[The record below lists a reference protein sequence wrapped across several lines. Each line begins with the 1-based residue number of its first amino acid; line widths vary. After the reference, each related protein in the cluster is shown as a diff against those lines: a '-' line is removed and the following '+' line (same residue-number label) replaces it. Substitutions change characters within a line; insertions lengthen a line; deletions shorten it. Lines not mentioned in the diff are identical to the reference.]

1 LFAEKNRLLVTWRDP
16 RSLSLQIFWLVYPVH
31 ALLSFAR
38 NYDQGT
44 NSLYVTIFSL
54 LGPTI
59 GLVPFYFA
67 HRKILR
73 ALNKSSV
80 RHTLGTYIF
89 MGVIDGVFFR
99 VLFSGQATT
108 PSELILAVLINA
120 EFVVIAFST
129 TAYVK
134 ISIQNLIATSQ
145 NQEARFDRSI
155 KNLDDIRR
163 KYNDE
168 RLKLKDILETR
179 IIPVLHDVENAIRNL
194 AESQKPIQFQEVSQN
209 VQAMAIEPIREISH
223 QYAVKK
229 KTRSRVNEVFSLRG
243 KKTEQTWNSLGYV
256 IKSIQPPSYLA
267 AAVLFIIF
275 ITIEEGDCRPRNL
288 IMNAILFMILALANL
303 LSRTNFFSHSSRPTY
318 LTLFAIFS
326 ASSIW
331 VFISNSPSLSCT
343 KTQTMTETTLTSIGI
358 GIIILVSGI
367 FSQLV
372 AEADEEARELESEI
386 AKNQS
391 EYVAIN
397 SDLNTLRKKVSEVM
411 HGTVIGRLAA
421 ITLMLKDFSTKN
433 DNAQFTQTD
442 FLQNKVI
449 PSMQNIESE
458 LLSLLQANND
468 DKRDV
473 LDEIEKIV
481 EYWRGL
487 IEVEYQISPRLV
499 ELDKFKPPQISLS
512 AICQELIANA
522 NRHANARSVTI
533 EIELN
538 EEIGRES
545 LWSIRICCRDD
556 GKKDAV
562 IRSGGIGLAPI
573 TSAGGTWKITHLH
586 PSGNIVDIEFPYF
599 VVS

>member
-1 LFAEKNRLLVTWRDP
+1 
-16 RSLSLQIFWLVYPVH
+16 
-31 ALLSFAR
+31 
-38 NYDQGT
+38 
-44 NSLYVTIFSL
+44 
-54 LGPTI
+54 
-59 GLVPFYFA
+59 
-67 HRKILR
+67 
-73 ALNKSSV
+73 
-80 RHTLGTYIF
+80 

-487 IEVEYQISPRLV
+487 IEV
-499 ELDKFKPPQISLS
+499 
-512 AICQELIANA
+512 
-522 NRHANARSVTI
+522 
-533 EIELN
+533 
-538 EEIGRES
+538 
-545 LWSIRICCRDD
+545 
-556 GKKDAV
+556 
-562 IRSGGIGLAPI
+562 
-573 TSAGGTWKITHLH
+573 
-586 PSGNIVDIEFPYF
+586 
-599 VVS
+599 

>member
-1 LFAEKNRLLVTWRDP
+1 
-16 RSLSLQIFWLVYPVH
+16 
-31 ALLSFAR
+31 
-38 NYDQGT
+38 
-44 NSLYVTIFSL
+44 
-54 LGPTI
+54 
-59 GLVPFYFA
+59 
-67 HRKILR
+67 
-73 ALNKSSV
+73 
-80 RHTLGTYIF
+80 

-99 VLFSGQATT
+99 VLFSGQAAT
-108 PSELILAVLINA
+108 PNELFLAVLINI
-120 EFVVIAFST
+120 EFIVIAFST

-134 ISIQNLIATSQ
+134 ISVQNLLANYQT
-145 NQEARFDRSI
+145 QEARFDRSI
-155 KNLDDIRR
+155 KNLDDLRR

-168 RLKLKDILETR
+168 RFKLKEILETR
-179 IIPVLHDVENAIRNL
+179 IIPALHDIEKSIRTL
-194 AESQKPIQFQEVSQN
+194 AESQKPIQFHEVSQR
-209 VQAMAIEPIREISH
+209 VQALAIEPIREISH
-223 QYAVKK
+223 QYAVRE
-229 KTRSRVNEVFSLRG
+229 KTRSRFNEVFSLRV
-243 KKTEQTWNSLGYV
+243 KKTEQTWSLLRHV

-267 AAVLFIIF
+267 AVVLFIIL

-288 IMNAILFMILALANL
+288 LMNVILLIILAVANL
-303 LSRTNFFSHSSRPTY
+303 LSRTNFLSHSSRPTY

-343 KTQTMTETTLTSIGI
+343 KTQTTIETTLTGIGI

-372 AEADEEARELESEI
+372 ADADEEARELESEI

-411 HGTVIGRLAA
+411 HGPVVGRLAA
-421 ITLMLKDFSTKN
+421 ITLMLKDYSTKN

-458 LLSLLQANND
+458 LLSLLQAND
-468 DKRDV
+468 DAKRDV
-473 LDEIEKIV
+473 LDEIVNIV

-487 IEVEYQISPRLV
+487 IEVKYQISPRLV

-556 GKKDAV
+556 GMKDAV

-599 VVS
+599 VLS